1 MGFEPMC
8 DLTRK
13 LISSQPRYDHFD
25 TSPCVYF
32 NPATSGRRKEIGE
45 KSRRENKK
53 ILSCECSENPVKS
66 MVFKDER
73 SEVPTRF
80 RVSPVMS
87 CCGER
92 KERAAERRPLDFTEA
107 FRRDPLHTGFPL
119 RGGQAG
125 KNPA

>member
-45 KSRRENKK
+45 KSRRENKR

-80 RVSPVMS
+80 RVSPVMTTS
-87 CCGER
+87 I
-92 KERAAERRPLDFTEA
+92 
-107 FRRDPLHTGFPL
+107 PL
-119 RGGQAG
+119 RIY
-125 KNPA
+125 KPRLLSF

>member
-53 ILSCECSENPVKS
+53 ILSCECLENPAKS

-80 RVSPVMS
+80 RVSPVMTAS
-87 CCGER
+87 IS
-92 KERAAERRPLDFTEA
+92 L
-107 FRRDPLHTGFPL
+107 RDARLL
-119 RGGQAG
+119 
-125 KNPA
+125 

>member
-45 KSRRENKK
+45 KCRRENKK

-80 RVSPVMS
+80 RVRRVMTTS
-87 CCGER
+87 LR
-92 KERAAERRPLDFTEA
+92 
-107 FRRDPLHTGFPL
+107 LHSLFIIQCAIDKVKKKPC
-119 RGGQAG
+119 
-125 KNPA
+125 NFV